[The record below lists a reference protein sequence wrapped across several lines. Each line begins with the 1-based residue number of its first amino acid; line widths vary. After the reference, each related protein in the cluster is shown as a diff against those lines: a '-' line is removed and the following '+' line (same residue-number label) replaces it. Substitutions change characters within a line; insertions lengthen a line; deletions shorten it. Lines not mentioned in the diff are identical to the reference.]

1 MRLEN
6 VSIGSHP
13 LHDRNNNE
21 QMTTAK
27 DRSIS
32 QLMEPAQEQR
42 NALHNSKEK
51 TNKEDVKSVLSK
63 LNDFMEPLRT
73 NLKFEYHEKLDEYY
87 VTIVNPKTDEVIKE
101 IPPKKMLDMYAAM
114 AEFMGLLVDEKI

>member
-6 VSIGSHP
+6 VQNGSHP
-13 LHDRNNNE
+13 LHYRNNNE

-32 QLMEPAQEQR
+32 ELMESAQEQG
-42 NALHNSKEK
+42 NTLHNSKEK
-51 TNKEDVKSVLSK
+51 TNEEDVKSVLSK